1 MTWRILIEPTGEA
14 LATEAE
20 WARSFFQRLRGL
32 IGRPSLLPGQALI
45 IEPGPQ
51 VHTFGMRHPLDVVFC
66 TRSWR
71 VLSVARLEPR
81 RVSRFVRG
89 ARYAI
94 ELPAGS
100 APAGLEGALLTVEP
114 NDSAQ

>member
-1 MTWRILIEPTGEA
+1 MTWRILFDPDGEP
-14 LATEAE
+14 LANEAE
-20 WARSFFQRLRGL
+20 WARSFVQRLRGL
-32 IGRPSLLPGQALI
+32 IGHPKLLPGQALI

-51 VHTFGMRHPLDVVFC
+51 VHTLGMRYPIDVVFC

-71 VLSVARLEPR
+71 VVKVTHLEPWR
-81 RVSRFVRG
+81 ISPWVRA

-100 APAGLEGALLTVEP
+100 APARLEGETLRVLP

>member
-1 MTWRILIEPTGEA
+1 MTWRIRIEPTGEA
-14 LATEAE
+14 LAAEAE
-20 WARSFFQRLRGL
+20 WARSFWQRLRGL
-32 IGRPSLLPGQALI
+32 IGRPRLQPGQALI

-51 VHTFGMRHPLDVVFC
+51 VHTFCMGQPLDVVFC
-66 TRSWR
+66 SRSWQ
-71 VLSVARLEPR
+71 VLRVARLEPW

-100 APAGLEGALLTVEP
+100 TPARLEGATLTVVP

>member
-20 WARSFFQRLRGL
+20 WARSFFRRLRGL
-32 IGRPSLLPGQALI
+32 IGRPSLLSGQALI

-51 VHTFGMRHPLDVVFC
+51 VHTFGMRDPLDVVFC

-71 VLSVARLEPR
+71 VLSVARLEPW

-89 ARYAI
+89 AHYAI

-100 APAGLEGALLTVEP
+100 APAGLEGATLTVVP

>member
-32 IGRPSLLPGQALI
+32 IGRQSLLPGQALI

-66 TRSWR
+66 SRSWR

-81 RVSRFVRG
+81 SVSRFVRG

>member
-14 LATEAE
+14 LATDAE
-20 WARSFFQRLRGL
+20 WARSLFKRLRGL
-32 IGRPSLLPGQALI
+32 IGRPKLLPGQALI

-51 VHTFGMRHPLDVVFC
+51 VHTFGMRYSLDVVFC
-66 TRSWR
+66 NRSWR
-71 VLSVARLEPR
+71 VLSVAHLEPW

-100 APAGLEGALLTVEP
+100 APAGLEGATVTVVP

>member
-14 LATEAE
+14 LASDAE
-20 WARSFFQRLRGL
+20 WARSLWHRLRGL
-32 IGRPSLLPGQALI
+32 IGRPRLLPGQALI

-51 VHTFGMRHPLDVVFC
+51 VHTFGMRYALDVVFC
-66 TRSWR
+66 TRSWK
-71 VLSVARLEPR
+71 VVSVARLEPWR
-81 RVSRFVRG
+81 MSRFVRG

-100 APAGLEGALLTVEP
+100 APADLEGATLTVVP
-114 NDSAQ
+114 NDWAQ